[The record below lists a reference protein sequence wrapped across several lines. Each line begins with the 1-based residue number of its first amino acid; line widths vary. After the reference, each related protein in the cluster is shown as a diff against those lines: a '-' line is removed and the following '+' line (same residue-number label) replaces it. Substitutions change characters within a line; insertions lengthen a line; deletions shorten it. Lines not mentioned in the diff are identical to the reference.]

1 MLNVWVCIPAW
12 PPHSPVATL
21 DAAVAQARETGADA
35 LISVGGGSTHDTTK
49 GVATVL
55 GEGGRIHDY
64 EAKWVRV

>member
-1 MLNVWVCIPAW
+1 
-12 PPHSPVATL
+12 L
-21 DAAVAQARETGADA
+21 DAVVAQARETGADA

-64 EAKWVRV
+64 EAKWVRA